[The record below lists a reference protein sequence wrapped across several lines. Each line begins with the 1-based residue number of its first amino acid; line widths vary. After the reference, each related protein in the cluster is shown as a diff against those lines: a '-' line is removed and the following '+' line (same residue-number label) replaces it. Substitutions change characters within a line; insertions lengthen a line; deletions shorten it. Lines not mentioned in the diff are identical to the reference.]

1 MTQQVIPSRTRT
13 RLHDIDNL
21 RVALTVVVV
30 LQHCAITY
38 GITQF
43 WFYVE
48 PATDP
53 SGMFLDIFA
62 AVNSVFLMDVFFLV
76 SGYFVPNS
84 VDRKGP
90 GGFMKDRLVRLG
102 IPLLLFLLV
111 LRPLLTIGGYAVAR
125 ESSGGDHPY
134 WLYYL
139 TSWQPG
145 PMWFVEVLLVFSAAY
160 ALWRHFG
167 QRSVMQAAPTGSAP
181 GPLAIVAFVVGLA
194 LVTYVWRIVVP
205 TGSYW
210 PFIGLPTPD
219 CLPRY
224 AALFVIGLVAHRRG
238 WLENLTVKAGWT
250 GLVVVIV
257 AAVALPVILTLP
269 LAGPGSWQSLAV
281 ASWESTFA
289 VGMILALLVL
299 FRTRLNVQGSR
310 ARFLFDHAFTVYV
323 FHPLV
328 LTALGYALA
337 GIAAPA
343 VAKFAMMAILAV
355 PLCWALA
362 YLIRQLPLARK
373 VF

>member
-1 MTQQVIPSRTRT
+1 MTQRVIPSRTRT
-13 RLHDIDNL
+13 RLYYIDNL

-38 GITQF
+38 GIMQF

-53 SGMFLDIFA
+53 SGIFLDIFA
-62 AVNSVFLMDVFFLV
+62 AVNSVYLMDVFFLV
-76 SGYFVPNS
+76 AGYFVPSS

-102 IPLLLFLLV
+102 IPLLLFLIV
-111 LRPLLTIGGYAVAR
+111 LRPLLTTREYAVAR
-125 ESSGGDHPY
+125 ESSGGDFPY
-134 WLYYL
+134 WLFYL

-145 PMWFVEVLLVFSAAY
+145 PLWFVEVLLVFSAAY
-160 ALWRHFG
+160 ALWRHVG
-167 QRSVMQAAPTGSAP
+167 RRSVTPAAPSGRAP
-181 GPLAIVAFVVGLA
+181 GPLAIVVFVVGLA
-194 LVTYVWRIVVP
+194 LSTYVWRIVVP

-224 AALFVIGLVAHRRG
+224 AALFVVGLVAHQRG
-238 WLENLTVKAGWT
+238 WLGNLAVKAGWA

-257 AAVALPVILTLP
+257 AAAALPVIFTLP
-269 LAGPGSWQSLAV
+269 LAGPGSWQSLVV
-281 ASWESTFA
+281 AAWESTFV
-289 VGMILALLVL
+289 VGMILALLIL
-299 FRTRLNVQGSR
+299 FRTRFDVQGFR
-310 ARFLFDHAFTVYV
+310 ARFLFDHAFAVYV

-343 VAKFAMMAILAV
+343 VAKFAMMAVLAV

-362 YLIRQLPLARK
+362 YLIRRLPLARK